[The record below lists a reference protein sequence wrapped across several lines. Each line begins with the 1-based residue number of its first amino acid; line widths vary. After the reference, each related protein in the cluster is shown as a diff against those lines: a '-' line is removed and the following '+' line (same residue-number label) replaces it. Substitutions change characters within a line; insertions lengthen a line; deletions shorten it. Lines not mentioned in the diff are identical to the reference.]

1 MVVPLPTFT
10 RIALICSRSCC
21 LGKPLLCDGQESR
34 DRDQYTDSPERKTT
48 RNQIKNRWTRH
59 ANDKQPMWRPHRSDS
74 GPKPTWWHTFCGS
87 NWSLHYSWQ
96 KRKQRCQLTSHKNAD
111 RWSIFARLT
120 TRPATPMQKKKQCDN
135 ANNLFT
141 YTPQRK
147 TTHTLSVATAHQH
160 WLSLLFTRIY
170 VTSVN
175 MSAIMAAGQTTPK
188 RSQIQ
193 QHRSINA
200 HTKEKNHKLRNQKSK
215 DNVCKTIYTTKH
227 ISDHIVTALQKSNL
241 GGTHPRAPTLEIS
254 KIHAKNSA
262 AHMGI
267 QHLRGSL
274 GHVRNH
280 GGSSQQSERHPSNHL
295 LARAEDHK
303 HTEHKLHVA
312 TYNRI
317 AQPYIVPNTSWRLKN
332 KSNRGGTHPHDPKLE
347 SSRHMRIN
355 ECRVPSFWIFANRPN
370 MFAIMSAGQS
380 TQMRTRIPQWHKSM
394 NAITQTENHKHP
406 KQVSLVAACERFSA
420 TDQSAKHIMENRQLG
435 GTNLHAPT
443 LECPLIRPHQ
453 KKRCSPHTTQTS
465 GLREHVC
472 NLGDRQAILM
482 QSTIWRWHPSI
493 HTLTRTG

>member
-21 LGKPLLCDGQESR
+21 LGQPLLCDGQKSR

-74 GPKPTWWHTFCGS
+74 GPKPTWWHTFWGP

-96 KRKQRCQLTSHKNAD
+96 KRKQRCQFTSHKNAD
-111 RWSIFARLT
+111 RWSIFASMAA
-120 TRPATPMQKKKQCDN
+120 RPATPMQKKTMWQCKQLIHILTRTKN
-135 ANNLFT
+135 HT
-141 YTPQRK
+141 YTLCCYCAS
-147 TTHTLSVATAHQH
+147 TLADA
-160 WLSLLFTRIY
+160 LLTRIY
-170 VTSVN
+170 VNSVN

-200 HTKEKNHKLRNQKSK
+200 HTKEKNHKLRNQKSQ
-215 DNVCKTIYTTKH
+215 DNVCKRFAQPSTLATTLSRLCTKA
-227 ISDHIVTALQKSNL
+227 ILVAPILALQHWNFKDSCKKQRCSL
-241 GGTHPRAPTLEIS
+241 
-254 KIHAKNSA
+254 
-262 AHMGI
+262 GI

-295 LARAEDHK
+295 LARAENHK

-317 AQPYIVPNTSWRLKN
+317 AQPYIVPNTSWRLKTKATVVAHILTIQSLN
-332 KSNRGGTHPHDPKLE
+332 LLDTCASTHVVSLP
-347 SSRHMRIN
+347 
-355 ECRVPSFWIFANRPN
+355 VWIFANRPN

-380 TQMRTRIPQWHKSM
+380 TQMRTRIQQWHKSM
-394 NAITQTENHKHP
+394 NAITRTENHKHP
-406 KQVSLVAACERFSA
+406 KQISLERFSM
-420 TDQSAKHIMENRQLG
+420 TKVPNTSWTID
-435 GTNLHAPT
+435 NLVAQIFT
-443 LECPLIRPHQ
+443 LQ
-453 KKRCSPHTTQTS
+453 
-465 GLREHVC
+465 
-472 NLGDRQAILM
+472 
-482 QSTIWRWHPSI
+482 RWNAH
-493 HTLTRTG
+493 